1 MPTVDEIARE
11 ADEVVTGS
19 TDETARELAE
29 TMRDENVGSV
39 VVVEEGEPVG
49 IVTDRDIAVRGVAQ
63 ERDLDAVTADEI
75 MTEDLVV
82 VNAHDEI
89 SELIDTLDAA
99 GVRRMPVVDG
109 DDIAGIVTLD
119 DIAVLLAVELDGIA
133 EEMTSLSNVI
143 RSGSPPY

>member
-49 IVTDRDIAVRGVAQ
+49 IVTDRDITVRGGAPD
-63 ERDLDAVTADEI
+63 RGLAAVTAHAPTGEPNPPPTSGARTLSLCSGWP
-75 MTEDLVV
+75 MTPDIRRRWRWGFCVV
-82 VNAHDEI
+82 
-89 SELIDTLDAA
+89 
-99 GVRRMPVVDG
+99 
-109 DDIAGIVTLD
+109 IA
-119 DIAVLLAVELDGIA
+119 
-133 EEMTSLSNVI
+133 TS
-143 RSGSPPY
+143 RSSVPGW